1 MKKYLLLLLL
11 ALFLIGC
18 GTNSDYIETTKSI
31 ILPNK
36 ILNANSIEDLTK
48 EILGVASGE
57 NVEKDKIKWEV
68 QGNTKNGKVV
78 SNMKI
83 KNVKNS
89 GKKRPTC
96 RGGRACRACG
106 LHRQNHGR
114 ASAFWPARCLWQV
127 R

>member
-11 ALFLIGC
+11 ALFFIGC

-68 QGNTKNGKVV
+68 QGNTKNGKVIIATF
-78 SNMKI
+78 K
-83 KNVKNS
+83 KN
-89 GKKRPTC
+89 
-96 RGGRACRACG
+96 
-106 LHRQNHGR
+106 
-114 ASAFWPARCLWQV
+114 ASLFP
-127 R
+127 

>member
-68 QGNTKNGKVV
+68 QGNTKNGKV
-78 SNMKI
+78 I
-83 KNVKNS
+83 IATFKNNVVHIPVEKDGDYIEVYPINIYVITS
-89 GKKRPTC
+89 DKEKLNLGDIL
-96 RGGRACRACG
+96 GY
-106 LHRQNHGR
+106 
-114 ASAFWPARCLWQV
+114 
-127 R
+127 